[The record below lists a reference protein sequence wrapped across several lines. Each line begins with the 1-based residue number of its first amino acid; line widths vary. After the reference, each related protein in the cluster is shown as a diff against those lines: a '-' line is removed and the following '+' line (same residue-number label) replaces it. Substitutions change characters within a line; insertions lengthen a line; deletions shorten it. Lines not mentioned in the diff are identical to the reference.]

1 MGSGIIFAV
10 LWFIIWVGLLLFVV
24 KLLYRMTI
32 ALEKIARHLLE
43 ITREYKKDRH
53 YSGEDL

>member
-1 MGSGIIFAV
+1 MGSGYIFAI
-10 LWFIIWVGLLLFVV
+10 LWLIIWVGLLLFVV
-24 KLLYRMTI
+24 KLLYRMTV

-43 ITREYKKDRH
+43 IAREYKKDGS